1 MDELPYVLWTYCT
14 TPRRSTEETPFS
26 MTYGSKAII
35 PFEAGFPTL
44 KTDQFQVDKNDLLH
58 AMSLELID
66 ERREVAMVKMAHYQQ
81 KLRQGYDK
89 RVKARPLESANMV
102 LRKVVGTMK
111 NPSWGKLGP
120 NCEGPY

>member
-1 MDELPYVLWTYCT
+1 
-14 TPRRSTEETPFS
+14 

-120 NCEGPY
+120 NCEGPYWKKSVAGINAYYLKDLDENVIPRP